1 VAGFKVILDD
11 LGIETAS
18 ASCYYSNIT
27 FSDTKGKFRKYGAI
41 GVTTIS
47 VDSTTSGT
55 LKGAA
60 WGMILAGPIGL
71 AVGSMVGGGMK
82 VAFELHTL
90 EGETLKGIATKGS
103 YLDIKKQVET
113 RPAKLK
119 PPKKVRLQG
128 EKPRVVS
135 LSLFIGIAV
144 LPFIFV
150 WLLFRC
156 GYSAR
161 SRFLGLLWF
170 FVWFLGIS
178 NLPASPSDDVAGVQS
193 RSEVVAPDNHTTS
206 LEDSDP

>member
-1 VAGFKVILDD
+1 MAGFKVILDD

-18 ASCYYSNIT
+18 ASCYYSKIT
-27 FSDTKGKFRKYGAI
+27 FSDTKGKFRKYVAI
-41 GVTTIS
+41 GVTPIS

-113 RPAKLK
+113 RPAKPK
-119 PPKKVRLQG
+119 PPKKARVQG
-128 EKPRVVS
+128 EKPRVLS
-135 LSLFIGIAV
+135 LGLFIGLTF

-150 WLLFRC
+150 WLLFRR
-156 GYSAR
+156 GYSVPAR
-161 SRFLGLLWF
+161 LLGLLWF
-170 FVWFLGIS
+170 FVWFIGII
-178 NLPASPSDDVAGVQS
+178 NLSAPPLDEVETVQS
-193 RSEVVAPDNHTTS
+193 SSEVVAPDNHTTS
-206 LEDSDP
+206 LEVSNP